1 MKRWLAIL
9 LLLVVVRATAHEV
22 RPAFLEL
29 TERAPGEFDVLWKVP
44 ALGGVP
50 LAGEEIPHEQP
61 VSLPADPTV
70 PHTMPC
76 GCPAPTAA
84 QLSRGVL
91 PIHPSM
97 PKDAKTI
104 AFPRSERLFGA
115 EVKRWTIRVPRGLE
129 DWEVSVHG
137 LSATMVDVLV
147 RVAFK
152 DGRVVSRMLRPDA
165 PSFVFTKDTAGPAA
179 GGYFVLG
186 VEHILF
192 GIDHLLFVLALVL
205 IVRGVGLLV
214 KTITAFT
221 IAHSITLA
229 LAALGLVHVPS
240 APVEAIIALSIV
252 FVATEILRIRT
263 AGRFSLSLRGTS
275 GERAGER
282 GGLESNTLLSLTL
295 SSRGGE
301 GVNSSLTARAPW
313 LVAGAFGLLHGF
325 GFAGAL
331 SEVGLP
337 ANDIPLAL
345 LFFNVGVEAG
355 QLAFVVAALGVIAL
369 LRRVRLPEWAPLLP
383 PYAIGSVAMFWVIQ
397 RLSIF

>member
-1 MKRWLAIL
+1 MTRWLFTIL
-9 LLLVVVRATAHEV
+9 LLSAAGISAHEV

-29 TERAPGEFDVLWKVP
+29 TERATGEFDVLWKVP
-44 ALGGVP
+44 AMGGTP
-50 LAGEEIPHEQP
+50 LAGEETPHEQTIMEL
-61 VSLPADPTV
+61 SATGGSML
-70 PHTMPC
+70 C

-84 QLSRGVL
+84 LLSRGVL

-97 PKDAKTI
+97 PKEAKTI
-104 AFPRSERLFGA
+104 ALPRSERLFGA
-115 EVKRWTIRVPRGLE
+115 EIKRWAIRVPQGLE
-129 DWEVSVHG
+129 GWEVTVHG

-147 RVAFK
+147 RVAFQ

-165 PSFVFTKDTAGPAA
+165 PSFVFTKEAAGPAA
-179 GGYFVLG
+179 GGYLVLG

-205 IVRGVGLLV
+205 IVRGFGLLV

-229 LAALGLVHVPS
+229 LATLGVVHVPS
-240 APVEAIIALSIV
+240 APVEAVIALSIV
-252 FVATEILRIRT
+252 FVASEILRSR
-263 AGRFSLSLRGTS
+263 R
-275 GERAGER
+275 GER
-282 GGLESNTLLSLTL
+282 GLTD
-295 SSRGGE
+295 
-301 GVNSSLTARAPW
+301 RAPW

-345 LFFNVGVEAG
+345 LFFNLGVEGG
-355 QLAFVVAALGVIAL
+355 QLAFLFAALGVIAM
-369 LRRVRLPEWAPLLP
+369 LRRLPWSWPEWALRFP
-383 PYAIGSVAMFWVIQ
+383 PYAIGSLAMFWVIE
-397 RLSIF
+397 RTAAIW